1 MTPCSAFLRL
11 RAHLLSS
18 SVDPRSTLTT
28 PAYKCSPFR
37 SHISYLCAPLGLL
50 PSATLR
56 RSTVYNGVLWGGR
69 RNYQRNIGTS
79 STPPTSKRVALAT
92 EPAWE
97 NLNQGEQ
104 RGQLTKHTTL
114 TVPSSL
120 QLRRQGSRIDETSKL
135 EGEASAQN
143 SEFYDGMSQ
152 RSARV

>member
-97 NLNQGEQ
+97 NLNQGETVIMLAQ
-104 RGQLTKHTTL
+104 FLSAARMSETKIKVDSEDHIDDTLNGDHTIL
-114 TVPSSL
+114 SSSNGVNL
-120 QLRRQGSRIDETSKL
+120 QNTRR
-135 EGEASAQN
+135 
-143 SEFYDGMSQ
+143 
-152 RSARV
+152 